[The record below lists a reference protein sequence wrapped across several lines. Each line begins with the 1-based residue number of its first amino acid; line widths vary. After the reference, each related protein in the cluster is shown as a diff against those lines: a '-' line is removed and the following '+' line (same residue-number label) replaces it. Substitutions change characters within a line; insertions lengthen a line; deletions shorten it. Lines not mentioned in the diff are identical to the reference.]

1 VIINKESIIS
11 LKKSKTAE
19 SKVFVQNLNPLDN
32 QFKTKERG
40 QWENPTC
47 SGIFCHVINA
57 LNQGS
62 DGLLAADGPSVTL
75 V

>member
-1 VIINKESIIS
+1 MGEPNM
-11 LKKSKTAE
+11 
-19 SKVFVQNLNPLDN
+19 
-32 QFKTKERG
+32 
-40 QWENPTC
+40 QWD
-47 SGIFCHVINA
+47 FCHVINA